1 MSKVIKMKMSIPEWN
16 YICDVCK
23 RLGIDPHQYEEVE
36 NYGRLIFHLTKLDI
50 VGHHGA
56 IPPDPADYNKGG
68 KYGN

>member
-16 YICDVCK
+16 YVCDVCK
-23 RLGIDPHQYEEVE
+23 RLSIDPHQYEEVE

-56 IPPDPADYNKGG
+56 IPPNPTDYNEGG
-68 KYGN
+68 KYEN

>member
-1 MSKVIKMKMSIPEWN
+1 MSKVIKMKMDFNEWN
-16 YICDVCK
+16 YVCEVCK

-50 VGHHGA
+50 AEHHEIIA
-56 IPPDPADYNKGG
+56 PDPTDYNKGG